1 MKRIKRKNEVKNMKK
16 YIENERSCICY
27 TKCDGYYIP
36 NLILPSEKEKAQ
48 IGVWGVR
55 HERYIR
61 DKHKVFYINLLTS
74 GKLNSYLFEV
84 DTRANLL
91 FLRLIN
97 EFSQSEKVTEEL
109 KEKSSMEWVC
119 MMNNIRNRVTEII
132 LSEVI
137 YA

>member
-1 MKRIKRKNEVKNMKK
+1 MKRIDRKNEVKNMKK
-16 YIENERSCICY
+16 YIENERSCIGY
-27 TKCDGYYIP
+27 TKCEDYYLP

-48 IGVWGVR
+48 IGVWSMR

-61 DKHKVFYINLLTS
+61 DKHKVLYINILTS
-74 GKLNSYLFEV
+74 GKLNSYLFDV

-91 FLRLIN
+91 FLRLIK
-97 EFSQSEKVTEEL
+97 EFSHREKVTEEL

-119 MMNNIRNRVTEII
+119 MMNSILNRVTEIV

-137 YA
+137 YE

>member
-1 MKRIKRKNEVKNMKK
+1 MRM
-16 YIENERSCICY
+16 S
-27 TKCDGYYIP
+27 
-36 NLILPSEKEKAQ
+36 
-48 IGVWGVR
+48 VR

-97 EFSQSEKVTEEL
+97 EFSQREKVKEEL

>member
-1 MKRIKRKNEVKNMKK
+1 MKRIDRKNEVKNMKK
-16 YIENERSCICY
+16 YIENGRSCICY
-27 TKCDGYYIP
+27 TKCDDYYIS

-61 DKHKVFYINLLTS
+61 DKHKVFHINLLTS

-97 EFSQSEKVTEEL
+97 EFSQREKVTEEL